1 VSLLSY
7 RLPVARSKQPLH
19 KFAEKS
25 VTAEAI
31 VAHQRR
37 VTKTDLRAKLREI
50 GAYADDPDDALVAI
64 AEIAIEEAEEAVVET
79 AEHEAR
85 RELGPFGALL
95 NAVPKAQLAIAIGFS
110 AVILVYKLGELMAR
124 PRGPQIEVRKLTFPP
139 QS

>member
-64 AEIAIEEAEEAVVET
+64 AEIAIEEAVVET

-85 RELGPFGALL
+85 RELGPFGTLL

-110 AVILVYKLGELMAR
+110 AVIIVYKLGELMAR